1 MASFSPPFC
10 FSPVCGEARTLGKSH
25 ILIRYFMQQTTFSPQ
40 THTGA
45 LCSSCQQWGESLW
58 VQQSHQPY
66 CLHRWCIKC
75 RWIVKSFKMCKFEW
89 FRWKQGLAGF
99 VVALKNNFSDN
110 LWSSF
115 ATDHNLCDH
124 LLKSRF
130 TSVQCKNIYKCTK
143 CSVERNHKNA
153 KFYPTCMG
161 LSKLPIRKHI
171 CCNGNQLHLSLV

>member
-25 ILIRYFMQQTTFSPQ
+25 ILIIYFMQQTTFSPQ

-58 VQQSHQPY
+58 VQQSHQPH
-66 CLHRWCIKC
+66 CLHRWCTKC
-75 RWIVKSFKMCKFEW
+75 RWIVKSFKMCKIERFQRQW
-89 FRWKQGLAGF
+89 GLVGF
-99 VVALKNNFSDN
+99 IVPLKNNFSNN
-110 LWSSF
+110 LWSSL
-115 ATDHNLCDH
+115 AIQ
-124 LLKSRF
+124 LLKSRS
-130 TSVQCKNIYKCTK
+130 TSVQYTKCNMNKCTK
-143 CSVERNHKNA
+143 CSLERNHKNA
-153 KFYPTCMG
+153 KSYPTCMG